1 MINYVETTILQVRNF
16 CNYTASRAKLDNG
29 IYWVEM
35 TVGVSAKCTGTD
47 IKPTIPKKL

>member
-35 TVGVSAKCTGTD
+35 TVGVSAN
-47 IKPTIPKKL
+47 LL